1 MALAKDE
8 KTTSFFFFLW
18 GLKARDRFIFYFS
31 LFNGVAKT
39 DRHSPGQIRRQPTP
53 NSCAFCFSLCEEAI
67 SYPKTDEHTI
77 PIKIL
82 HSSSSNF
89 SKGGNEMNDSNG
101 FRRWRAFFRS
111 EKHNKELV
119 WHHRNDKWSKPMA
132 SNQALPKDI
141 RKGVAFYAKWGQLV
155 SFFLILFS
163 CWSRVA
169 KGGVGMKLAPCSLN
183 VRQVTKQKKKGLSKT
198 SCPAP
203 PCYEKRIEK
212 TGQKKPYNPFVVV
225 VVLFSFLNVEGCRWS
240 WFLMGVFGRKWAS
253 NFSPLLLPLITVILP
268 VIQVTIA

>member
-18 GLKARDRFIFYFS
+18 GLKARDRFIFYFF

-155 SFFLILFS
+155 SFFFNSFFLLI
-163 CWSRVA
+163 
-169 KGGVGMKLAPCSLN
+169 
-183 VRQVTKQKKKGLSKT
+183 T
-198 SCPAP
+198 SCQGRSRHEISP
-203 PCYEKRIEK
+203 
-212 TGQKKPYNPFVVV
+212 
-225 VVLFSFLNVEGCRWS
+225 VLFKC
-240 WFLMGVFGRKWAS
+240 
-253 NFSPLLLPLITVILP
+253 
-268 VIQVTIA
+268 